1 MSRWFGNKDT
11 AAPATSTASDALCV
25 EGDDETLPLAL
36 AVPAG
41 DEDEA
46 AAADDY
52 RPLPSAPTAPTEE
65 PSSSEPSSLTRPE
78 SSYQESTQQQ
88 SMIDFDSRYPTELSI
103 CPHCSHRNVRTRV
116 RTAPDLW
123 TWVATVALFFGC
135 CILSWIPLV
144 NDRCK
149 RTDHYCTH
157 CQSKIGS
164 IGSFQDCCAKH
175 RR

>member
-11 AAPATSTASDALCV
+11 APATSTTSGALCV
-25 EGDDETLPLAL
+25 VGDDETLPLAL

-41 DEDEA
+41 DDEEMA
-46 AAADDY
+46 VAADDY

-65 PSSSEPSSLTRPE
+65 PSSLEPSSLARPE
-78 SSYQESTQQQ
+78 SSYQENTQRQ

-116 RTAPDLW
+116 RTSPDLW

-135 CILSWIPLV
+135 CILSWIPLGLGW
-144 NDRCK
+144 
-149 RTDHYCTH
+149 H
-157 CQSKIGS
+157 CGLLADAVLVPSAFFFFRGI
-164 IGSFQDCCAKH
+164 
-175 RR
+175 